1 MVKHGTV
8 NALFF
13 FKAQPDIDFRKHVK
27 NKCTQQVT
35 YWGARHQNKICRP
48 ISNMTKKKYLRLVD

>member
-35 YWGARHQNKICRP
+35 YWGKAPKQNMQTYFKYD
-48 ISNMTKKKYLRLVD
+48 KKEVS